1 LVENPEDPVRIVGAM
16 VVDKASGFI
25 LGFHAFTGEDLE
37 DLSRQFCEEFVGMLE
52 KAGSFP
58 GKLEVRCKWLY
69 GLLKPLHDKL
79 GTKVV
84 LKDSLPELEEAF
96 DYLIRES
103 GQGYAE

>member
-1 LVENPEDPVRIVGAM
+1 
-16 VVDKASGFI
+16 
-25 LGFHAFTGEDLE
+25 
-37 DLSRQFCEEFVGMLE
+37 
-52 KAGSFP
+52 
-58 GKLEVRCKWLY
+58 
-69 GLLKPLHDKL
+69 LLKPLHDKL